1 MQGRGF
7 ASNAHLSMK
16 TFALVPFA
24 VLLLSSFVFADDQLR
39 DVQTELKNQGFF
51 YGETNGQM
59 NAETTA
65 AIRRYQ
71 IRNGLE
77 VTGTLNKES
86 RAALGIGGKSKAPA
100 PAPAPAP
107 VEKKKAAPPP
117 VNLRKDATVEESD
130 RNFLRREESKPR
142 RTEPQEPIPPSP
154 LTTPRDPSVVDPP
167 APLEPPGTDYPV
179 LFSGTPYVNAPL
191 EMQQQTLRRAQS
203 LLASRGF
210 YREIVDGLP
219 GPATEEALLTF
230 QRAARLTMSGRL
242 DLETLTELRLL
253 PNSTSAMGS
262 AGFRAPQRV
271 YRGIWIDRR

>member
-1 MQGRGF
+1 
-7 ASNAHLSMK
+7 MK
-16 TFALVPFA
+16 KIVILPLAFLF
-24 VLLLSSFVFADDQLR
+24 LGHFVFADDQLR
-39 DVQTELKNQGFF
+39 DVQTELKSQGFF
-51 YGETNGQM
+51 YGEATGQM
-59 NAETTA
+59 NTETTA

-86 RAALGIGGKSKAPA
+86 LTALGIGGKSKAPA
-100 PAPAPAP
+100 PLPTPAP
-107 VEKKKAAPPP
+107 VEKKKAAAPPA
-117 VNLRKDATVEESD
+117 NLRKDQSVEESD

-142 RTEPQEPIPPSP
+142 RTEPQEPPPPSP
-154 LTTPRDPSVVDPP
+154 PPTPRDRSIVDPP
-167 APLEPPGTDYPV
+167 APLDAPGTDYPV
-179 LFSGTPYVNAPL
+179 LFSRTPYANAPL

-210 YREIVDGLP
+210 YRDIVDGLP

-230 QRAARLTMSGRL
+230 QRAARLTMTGRL

-253 PNSTSAMGS
+253 PNATSALGS